1 MTPLVLALP
10 SKGRL
15 KEQCE
20 AWLSEA
26 GLAIEMA
33 GGARGYRATLAGAPD
48 IQVQYLS
55 AGAIAG
61 ALDAG
66 EVHLGVTG
74 EDLLRER
81 ADDID
86 ERVVLLRGLGFG
98 KADVVVAAPE
108 SWIDVDTMAD
118 VDEVAHAY
126 LARTGGRLRVA
137 TKYFTLT
144 RGFFAAHG
152 VVDYRIVAS
161 TGATEGAPAAGM
173 AELIV
178 DITTT
183 GATLVANQLKILK
196 DGVILRSQANLAA
209 SRTIS
214 WSRRQIS
221 AASRLLDPA
230 EAVLLTEKIDNV
242 VK

>member
-1 MTPLVLALP
+1 MSPLVLALP

-20 AWLSEA
+20 AWLAEA
-26 GLAIEMA
+26 GLSIEMS
-33 GGARGYRATLAGAPD
+33 GGARGYRATLVGAPD

-66 EVHLGVTG
+66 EVHMGVTG

-86 ERVVLLRGLGFG
+86 ERVTLLRPLGFG

-144 RGFFAAHG
+144 RSFFAAHG

-209 SRTIS
+209 SRTAL

-221 AASRLLDPA
+221 AAARLLHVE
-230 EAVLLTEKIDNV
+230 EAVLLTEKIDSV